1 MREIITIKNLG
12 PIQDV
17 TLELKPFVMLIGESA
32 SGKSTI
38 LKAVSM
44 MRSIYQHVSTT
55 SYLYLSKITDNG
67 YPLVFDF
74 FLADY
79 GLLEMVN
86 SETYISF
93 KAIFDDCEY
102 ELEYTLRALS
112 DYALIVQSKHLTYS
126 KNSFVTER
134 RSYLPDAVN
143 LGNEFD
149 FDEHLYKKMLKDFSD
164 ASNVITKLELPY
176 LNMKFMHENQGSEY
190 ETYTI
195 SPADESYPPVDLENA
210 SSGIQTSTPL
220 ALITSYLAQNFD
232 FKKDFNRSVLSRLLD
247 ADKMMN
253 FKPVT
258 EVKDMLKLVNIHIE
272 EPELSLYPDAQRLL
286 ISHLVDIMN
295 TAKEDRKMQLMF
307 ATHSPYI
314 LNHVAYLLEASY
326 YPNKREERKLPLL
339 QPENV
344 EVYQI
349 VDGKAQSLMATK
361 PDGHVT
367 VNTLA
372 LSTTMA
378 DIYNETNSLGD
389 D

>member
-38 LKAVSM
+38 LKTVSM

-55 SYLYLSKITDNG
+55 SYLYLSKITNDG

-79 GLLEMVN
+79 GLLEMLN

-93 KAIFDDCEY
+93 KAIFDDDEY
-102 ELEYTLRALS
+102 EFVYTTRAMA
-112 DYALIVQSKHLTYS
+112 YPGPIVQSKHLTYS

-134 RSYLPDAVN
+134 RSFLPNAVN

-149 FDEHLYKKMLKDFSD
+149 EYLYNNMLKDFSD
-164 ASNVITKLELPY
+164 ASNVITNLELPY
-176 LNMKFMHENQGSEY
+176 LNMKFKYENQGSEY
-190 ETYTI
+190 ESYTI
-195 SPADESYPPVDLENA
+195 SPSDESYPPVDLENA

-247 ADKMMN
+247 ADKMMK

-361 PDGHVT
+361 PNGHVT